1 MESERLRNSL
11 LATLSHDL
19 RTPLAA
25 LQGLGETL
33 ALTRPALTREQL
45 DIARAITQEARR
57 LAALVNNLLDMAR
70 IESGE
75 VKLRKQW
82 HAIEEV
88 VGSALLAA
96 KAALGQRRVD
106 VRAAPDLP
114 LVEYD
119 AILIERVLY
128 NLVEN
133 AAKYTPP
140 DATIAIS
147 AEAAGGD
154 LVVRVSDTGPG
165 IAKGQEDAIFD
176 KFSRGVS
183 ESTTPGVGL
192 GLAISRAIVEAH
204 GGRISAANSAG
215 GGAVL
220 TFTLPLGSPP
230 VVPDEASASSAPGHH
245 G

>member
-1 MESERLRNSL
+1 M
-11 LATLSHDL
+11 
-19 RTPLAA
+19 
-25 LQGLGETL
+25 G
-33 ALTRPALTREQL
+33 
-45 DIARAITQEARR
+45 
-57 LAALVNNLLDMAR
+57 ALVNNLLDMAR
-70 IESGE
+70 IESGQ

-96 KAALGQRRVD
+96 KAALGRRHVE
-106 VRAAPDLP
+106 VRVPSDLP
-114 LVEYD
+114 LVEFD
-119 AILIERVLY
+119 ATLIERVLY

-133 AAKYTPP
+133 AAKYTPA

-147 AEAAGGD
+147 AEVAGRD

-165 IAKGQEDAIFD
+165 IPKGQEEAIFE

-204 GGRISAANSAG
+204 RGRISAANAPSS
-215 GGAVL
+215 GAIF

-230 VVPDEASASSAPGHH
+230 EVPDEAPTTAVARSEAE
-245 G
+245 